1 MPPVTRMTPAQ
12 AVEQK
17 ETCLRKESLSSSKAG
32 LRYDF
37 YTAVKLC
44 PPAWQSL
51 TLGTSLK
58 QYLESTESY
67 IRSVER

>member
-1 MPPVTRMTPAQ
+1 MPPVTRTTPAQ

-17 ETCLRKESLSSSKAG
+17 EMCLRKESLSSSKAG
-32 LRYDF
+32 LRYGF

-67 IRSVER
+67 IICVEW